1 MTTCFGEISRSVA
14 TLTRISE
21 SRGAAPAEIREGEG
35 AQGWG
40 AQLRKELSSSGA
52 TSIAADE
59 ILRSL
64 GSRPTPT
71 LDAALTKAER
81 HVARLVADGLS
92 NAEIAAHLVVSRR
105 TVESHLVRIFRKC
118 GIKNRTQLARLP
130 LGDGRS

>member
-1 MTTCFGEISRSVA
+1 MSSWTARAPGKIIFSGEHAV
-14 TLTRISE
+14 LY
-21 SRGAAPAEIREGEG
+21 GAPALALAVNRH
-35 AQGWG
+35 
-40 AQLRKELSSSGA
+40 A
-52 TSIAADE
+52 TVQAVPSHWFVDGHLTVGAADE